1 MASAV
6 SLEYPPMLIV
16 KGTDE
21 QHDGKPAPRSVSG
34 SARPSALST
43 SSCTHNEHESAQRKQ
58 EARIPVGV
66 NV

>member
-1 MASAV
+1 
-6 SLEYPPMLIV
+6 MLIV